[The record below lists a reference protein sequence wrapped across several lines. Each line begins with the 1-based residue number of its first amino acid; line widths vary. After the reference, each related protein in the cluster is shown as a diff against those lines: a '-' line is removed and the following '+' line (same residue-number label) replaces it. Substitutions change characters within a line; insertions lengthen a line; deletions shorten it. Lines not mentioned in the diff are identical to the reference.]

1 MADAA
6 LLVRR
11 ARALV
16 ELGARLCPTVDKGD
30 QLGAVGRVAV
40 GHKRAVL
47 GLLEGRGGE
56 RSRLRSC
63 QLRFDEQR
71 ARLARLAE
79 AASRGRVED
88 GSTAALQLHGHVR
101 RERLPSRWQRQYSTN
116 PIQPALQQYTRKTCC
131 IGQYS
136 DGALSRA
143 QCKAIQQYSAIHRNT
158 AIQQYST
165 IQYTAQ
171 YNPPQVGNARLCA
184 DSVSGS
190 MKHLCKRRGNGYYS
204 RPA

>member
-1 MADAA
+1 MARHVGEAVADAA

-88 GSTAALQLHGHVR
+88 GSTAALQLHGHVVKGCH
-101 RERLPSRWQRQYSTN
+101 PDGSANTAQIQYSPLYSNT
-116 PIQPALQQYTRKTCC
+116 PEKPAVL
-131 IGQYS
+131 G
-136 DGALSRA
+136 
-143 QCKAIQQYSAIHRNT
+143 NT
-158 AIQQYST
+158 AT
-165 IQYTAQ
+165 E
-171 YNPPQVGNARLCA
+171 PC
-184 DSVSGS
+184 
-190 MKHLCKRRGNGYYS
+190 
-204 RPA
+204 PAPTE

>member
-1 MADAA
+1 M
-6 LLVRR
+6 
-11 ARALV
+11 
-16 ELGARLCPTVDKGD
+16 
-30 QLGAVGRVAV
+30 
-40 GHKRAVL
+40 L

-88 GSTAALQLHGHVR
+88 GSTAALQLHGHVVKR
-101 RERLPSRWQRQYSTN
+101 CHPDGSANTAQIQYSPLYSNTPEKRAVLGN
-116 PIQPALQQYTRKTCC
+116 TATEPCPAPSVK
-131 IGQYS
+131 QYS
-136 DGALSRA
+136 NTA
-143 QCKAIQQYSAIHRNT
+143 QYIAIHRNT

-171 YNPPQVGNARLCA
+171 YNPPQSNM
-184 DSVSGS
+184 SN
-190 MKHLCKRRGNGYYS
+190 KQ
-204 RPA
+204 